1 MIFSYKHLF
10 THPKNPQNSN
20 HNFAF
25 YSLDRQF
32 CVNIKFYINRS
43 EDIQL
48 IYQQA
53 PTRCY
58 YNKLTIQ
65 TNNSKYGN

>member
-20 HNFAF
+20 HNFTF

-43 EDIQL
+43 EGIEL
-48 IYQQA
+48 IYQERS
-53 PTRCY
+53 TRRY
-58 YNKLTIQ
+58 YNKITNQ
-65 TNNSKYGN
+65 TNYPKYGN